1 MRRLMKTTIA
11 LVLIFTCF
19 VFGSSIGIAQEEE
32 IAIGNTFGL
41 GARTMGMGGA
51 FLAVA
56 DDFTTLY
63 WNPAGLAQIRKFE
76 LFSGLSHSELGAET
90 EFIRERAAEA
100 DNSKLVPT
108 Q

>member
-1 MRRLMKTTIA
+1 MRRLMKTSIA
-11 LVLIFTCF
+11 LALMFTCF
-19 VFGSSIGIAQEEE
+19 VFGSSVGVTQVEE

-63 WNPAGLAQIRKFE
+63 WNPAGLRSDQK
-76 LFSGLSHSELGAET
+76 
-90 EFIRERAAEA
+90 
-100 DNSKLVPT
+100 V
-108 Q
+108 

>member
-1 MRRLMKTTIA
+1 MRRSMRSHY
-11 LVLIFTCF
+11 CF
-19 VFGSSIGIAQEEE
+19 GVDVRLFCVGEHGIGVAQVEE

-76 LFSGLSHSELGAET
+76 LFGSLSHSGRNMQKQSST
-90 EFIRERAAEA
+90 R
-100 DNSKLVPT
+100 SPCC
-108 Q
+108 